1 MCCSPWGH
9 KESDTTERLNST
21 KLSQITLSSASTRQ
35 KEPGLKS
42 GNVYIS
48 PSDPVVRGQAGLLRE
63 GQCEEHD
70 LINQTH
76 IL

>member
-1 MCCSPWGH
+1 M
-9 KESDTTERLNST
+9 TERLNST

-63 GQCEEHD
+63 GVSCKSSSSTT
-70 LINQTH
+70 NFKM
-76 IL
+76 